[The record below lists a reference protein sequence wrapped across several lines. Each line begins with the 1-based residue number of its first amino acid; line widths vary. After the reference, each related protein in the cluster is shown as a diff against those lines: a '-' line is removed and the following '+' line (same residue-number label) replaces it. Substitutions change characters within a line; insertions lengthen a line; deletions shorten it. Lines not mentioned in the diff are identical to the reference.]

1 MTTLK
6 TIVRMTPEELEEM
19 KDKLESDLFYVKNQ
33 IKLRKMF
40 DSKEAK

>member
-1 MTTLK
+1 MILK
-6 TIVRMTPEELEEM
+6 TIVGMSSEELEEM

-40 DSKEAK
+40 DSEETK